1 MKRLFDWLG
10 GIRVQGLGQVGQDVT
25 VARSGLA
32 PTRERL
38 ASELGEP
45 RYKIRPLAKEVA
57 LVLVDDLFD
66 RAVLARL
73 ERVGPRAAREVVT
86 PAYIF
91 GPRWRPM

>member
-1 MKRLFDWLG
+1 L
-10 GIRVQGLGQVGQDVT
+10 
-25 VARSGLA
+25 
-32 PTRERL
+32 
-38 ASELGEP
+38 LGEQ

-73 ERVGPRAAREVVT
+73 ERVDPRAAREVVT